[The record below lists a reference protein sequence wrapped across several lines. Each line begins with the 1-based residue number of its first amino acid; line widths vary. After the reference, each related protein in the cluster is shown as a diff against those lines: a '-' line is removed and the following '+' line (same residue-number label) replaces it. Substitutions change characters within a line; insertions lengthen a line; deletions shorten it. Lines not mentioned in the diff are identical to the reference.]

1 MSRRWLPAPP
11 TVLPAGRF
19 PSGPP
24 PVPVKVLHVITRF
37 EAGAGGNTLLS
48 AAGMDRRRYQVWVAG
63 GEGGPL
69 WEQAERDGVR
79 TVRIPGFRRE
89 VAPVADLVV
98 FVRLLQLLRRE
109 RFGIVHAHSA
119 KGGFL
124 GRLAGF
130 LCRTPVIV
138 YTLHGRDP
146 WWPAPDSSD
155 TGLRQV
161 MSGGLRAFL
170 FLERVLRPV
179 THAFVAVSPSVA
191 RDGVL
196 ARIAAPGRTDVAP
209 SAVDLSRIP
218 ETADQSVRVE
228 LGIPANVPL
237 VGTVGRLDA
246 QKAPLDFVRTAA
258 LVAARRP
265 DTRFVMV
272 GDGQQAEEARA
283 LAGSLGVE
291 ILFTGFRPDAARVA
305 SAFDVFV
312 VTSLYEGVGRS
323 VTEAMASG
331 RPVVATAVDGVVD
344 LVTPGATGLLAR
356 PRQPGE
362 LAASVCWLLDH
373 PLEAEQIGA
382 QARTRVRLLFAP
394 ERMCAVLDEMY
405 SRLLG
410 MEPASFGQPAQP
422 LSAWRDPSPPPPD
435 AAIEQPTGVGE

>member
-1 MSRRWLPAPP
+1 MNRRWLPTPP

-24 PVPVKVLHVITRF
+24 PVPVKILHVITRF

-48 AAGMDRRRYQVWVAG
+48 AAGMDPRRYQVWVAG

-79 TVRIPGFRRE
+79 IVRIAGFRRE
-89 VAPVADLVV
+89 VAPVADLIV
-98 FVRLLQLLRRE
+98 FLRLLRLLRRE

-146 WWPAPDSSD
+146 WWPASDSSD
-155 TGLRQV
+155 TELRKA

-179 THAFVAVSPSVA
+179 THMFVAVSPSVA

-209 SAVDLSRIP
+209 SAVDLDRIP

-228 LGIPANVPL
+228 LGIPADVPL

-246 QKAPLDFVRTAA
+246 QKAPLDFVRMAA
-258 LVAARRP
+258 LVRASRP

-272 GDGQQAEEARA
+272 GDGQQAEEVRA
-283 LAGSLGVE
+283 LANSLGVE

-344 LVTPGATGLLAR
+344 LITPGATGLLAR
-356 PRQPGE
+356 PRRPDE

-373 PLEAEQIGA
+373 PLEAEQMGA
-382 QARTRVRLLFAP
+382 QARARVRLLFAP
-394 ERMCAVLDEMY
+394 ERMCAVLDEVY

-410 MEPASFGQPAQP
+410 MEPGSSGQPAQA
-422 LSAWRDPSPPPPD
+422 LSAWRDPSSPG
-435 AAIEQPTGVGE
+435 AAMEQPMGVGE